1 MTANN
6 TLAGW
11 LQTTHGKY
19 LLEREQALYDQAV
32 ADIFGF
38 HAMQLG
44 LPELDLLRASRIPLR
59 LAAGS
64 EPGAQVLACP
74 DELPFDTGSMDL
86 VLLPHV
92 LEFSEHPH
100 HILREVERIMM
111 PGGYVLLT
119 GFNPRSLW
127 GIWQKLGPK
136 SQYPWC
142 GKFIT
147 LPRIK
152 DWLELLGLEVVG
164 GRFACYAPP
173 IARSSVL
180 NRLKFLE
187 PAGDRWWAVCG
198 GVYFLQAIKR
208 VPGVR
213 PIKPQWNGRL
223 VGNLLPV
230 RPKLNSDATQPA
242 KTDLQ

>member
-1 MTANN
+1 MIANN
-6 TLAGW
+6 TLAEW
-11 LQTTHGKY
+11 LQSTHGKY
-19 LLEREQALYDQAV
+19 LLGREQAFIDRAV
-32 ADIFGF
+32 TDIFGF
-38 HAMQLG
+38 HAAQLG
-44 LPELDLLRASRIPLR
+44 LPEYELLHASRIPLR
-59 LAAGS
+59 VVAGQETGS
-64 EPGAQVLACP
+64 QVMACME
-74 DELPFDTGSMDL
+74 ELPFDTSSMDL

-92 LEFSEHPH
+92 LEFNENPH
-100 HILREVERIMM
+100 QILREVERIMM
-111 PGGYVLLT
+111 PGGHVIIT

-127 GIWQKLGPK
+127 GLRRKLGSK
-136 SQYPWC
+136 SGYPWC
-142 GKFIT
+142 GKFIA

-152 DWLELLGLEVVG
+152 DWLALLGLEVVG

-173 IARSSVL
+173 FANPGWLSRM
-180 NRLKFLE
+180 RFME

-230 RPKLNSDATQPA
+230 RHKLNRDISQHTKSDPQ
-242 KTDLQ
+242 